1 MPAVTRTRR
10 LLPLILLAL
19 VGLILLVAVL
29 LGGGGDCGGAGG
41 SLSPE
46 ARSDIPPQM
55 ARVYLAMAKRWNID
69 VAFLA
74 SIGAQE
80 TDHGRNPA
88 ANKVNSSG
96 CVGVMQVG
104 VGGAC
109 GDFWARNKCDGNAD
123 GKTDVLNAAD
133 NVCAAARGLR
143 KDKGA
148 PPNGGSEEGYH
159 HAACAYYGACADG
172 AANYATEVMAR
183 AKRYGFRGG
192 SATDTHQFASNVG
205 AVGTSCAATLPIAG
219 NGPVVIDPGTNR
231 PGTVLAPELVG
242 FLRRMAELLPRPL
255 IVTTGTNHSP
265 TTTSG
270 NVSDHWD
277 GHAAD
282 LARSATASPPPAA
295 ATATRSPRPRSSP
308 PASHPARLAT
318 RPPPAGST
326 RSSATAC
333 ASRSSTRPTRA
344 ATTSTTCTSASGP
357 LLPQQFHLMK
367 DSDAQ

>member
-1 MPAVTRTRR
+1 MTRTRRR

-159 HAACAYYGACADG
+159 RAACAYYGACADG

-183 AKRYGFRGG
+183 AKRYGFRGD

-219 NGPVVIDPGTNR
+219 NGPVVIDPGANR
-231 PGTVLAPELVG
+231 PGTELAPELVG

-282 LARSATASPPPAA
+282 LGSVRNGFPATGGGYGDKIAEAAFLAAGEPPGSARDKA
-295 ATATRSPRPRSSP
+295 ATGGLYTIERDGLRIQIIYKTYEGGDHFNHVHVGVRPLSPSNSI
-308 PASHPARLAT
+308 
-318 RPPPAGST
+318 
-326 RSSATAC
+326 
-333 ASRSSTRPTRA
+333 
-344 ATTSTTCTSASGP
+344 
-357 LLPQQFHLMK
+357 
-367 DSDAQ
+367 